1 MNIQGLDYNTQR
13 EPLLMPEYGREIQK
27 MIDYA
32 TGLENSEERQACAL
46 TIIRMMSTKVPQLR
60 DNVNF
65 QQTLW
70 DHLYLMSNKQ
80 LDIEWPYDMKD
91 AANIQNK
98 PQPMK
103 LPQDKVRVRHY
114 GHLVQQLLEKLA
126 TMEYGSERDEL
137 IRLTANQMK
146 RDLILWGHGSN
157 EDERVADD
165 MARLTDGKVQ
175 LDLNTFRFDRIQLP
189 NEEPKSNNRKRKK

>member
-1 MNIQGLDYNTQR
+1 
-13 EPLLMPEYGREIQK
+13 
-27 MIDYA
+27 
-32 TGLENSEERQACAL
+32 
-46 TIIRMMSTKVPQLR
+46 
-60 DNVNF
+60 
-65 QQTLW
+65 
-70 DHLYLMSNKQ
+70 
-80 LDIEWPYDMKD
+80 
-91 AANIQNK
+91 
-98 PQPMK
+98 MK

-189 NEEPKSNNRKRKK
+189 NEELKSNNRKRKK